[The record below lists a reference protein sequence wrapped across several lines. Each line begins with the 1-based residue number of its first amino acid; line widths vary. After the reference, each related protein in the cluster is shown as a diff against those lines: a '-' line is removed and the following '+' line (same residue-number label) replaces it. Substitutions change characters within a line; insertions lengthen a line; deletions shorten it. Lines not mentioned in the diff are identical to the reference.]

1 LDKILHV
8 GSPQMGS
15 VDKFVGLVRDIFD
28 KNWFTNNG
36 PYVQALEEQICKF
49 LGVKHCVAVVNGTTG
64 LQIAAK
70 ACGVTNDV
78 VVPAFTFCA
87 TAHAYKWMGYNVHL
101 CDIGLDHHINY
112 GKLEEYLYQHPEI
125 QAIVPVHIWGVPCD
139 INGLTSI
146 AKEHK
151 VKLIYDA
158 AHAFGSVY
166 KDVMI
171 GNFGDCEVFSFH
183 ATKIFNTFEGGA
195 ITTNNDKIAKRAREL
210 RNFGFTSQD
219 EIGGLGIN
227 GKMHEIS
234 AAMGLINLERM
245 PKVLVFHLYNYSLY
259 KNRLQD
265 TVAGIQLYQYPEGD
279 KSNHAYMI
287 IEIDSTYRDRTIE
300 ALVKEDILAR
310 RYFSPGLHRV
320 APYNA
325 IYNSLWITDMIS
337 SRIIVLPTGLSVQKR
352 HIDRIC
358 DIIER
363 TMEGGL

>member
-1 LDKILHV
+1 
-8 GSPQMGS
+8 
-15 VDKFVGLVRDIFD
+15 
-28 KNWFTNNG
+28 
-36 PYVQALEEQICKF
+36 
-49 LGVKHCVAVVNGTTG
+49 
-64 LQIAAK
+64 
-70 ACGVTNDV
+70 
-78 VVPAFTFCA
+78 
-87 TAHAYKWMGYNVHL
+87 
-101 CDIGLDHHINY
+101 
-112 GKLEEYLYQHPEI
+112 
-125 QAIVPVHIWGVPCD
+125 
-139 INGLTSI
+139 
-146 AKEHK
+146 
-151 VKLIYDA
+151 
-158 AHAFGSVY
+158 
-166 KDVMI
+166 
-171 GNFGDCEVFSFH
+171 
-183 ATKIFNTFEGGA
+183 
-195 ITTNNDKIAKRAREL
+195 
-210 RNFGFTSQD
+210 
-219 EIGGLGIN
+219 
-227 GKMHEIS
+227 
-234 AAMGLINLERM
+234 M